1 MCKMENTSLLEG
13 CGLALNFLVSQDV
26 LTRVVVLIVSD
37 QFLNTYATL
46 CFRDWRSAVSLC
58 HKNRTKII
66 GLVCEQK
73 PYPRPEY
80 PV

>member
-1 MCKMENTSLLEG
+1 MCTMENTSLIRSVRFSTY
-13 CGLALNFLVSQDV
+13 FLVSQDV

-46 CFRDWRSAVSLC
+46 YFRDWRSAVSLC